1 MKNILIISVIVF
13 SLFSLQFAQER
24 KFKRMDGHKKMDHLE
39 KLKLMEILDLDEET
53 FIRFFSRHSEFKK
66 QSRESLAQQDKRLEE
81 MEAYFASAKLVTDK
95 EYEEMIQKYLAAEK
109 KIFEERETYLKS
121 LSTILKPEQI
131 CKIIVF
137 EKRFREEIRDVLLK
151 DRRRMKMNDQR

>member
-1 MKNILIISVIVF
+1 MKNILIVLIIVF
-13 SLFSLQFAQER
+13 SFSSLQIAQEHR
-24 KFKRMDGHKKMDHLE
+24 FKRMDGHKKIDHLE

-66 QSRESLAQQDKRLEE
+66 QTRQSMREQDKRLEE
-81 MEAYFASAKLVTDK
+81 METYFTSEKLITVK
-95 EYEEMIQKYLAAEK
+95 EYEDLIQKFITAER
-109 KIFEERETYLKS
+109 KIIEERETYLKS

-131 CKIIVF
+131 CKLIVF

-151 DRRRMKMNDQR
+151 DRKRMKMNDQR